1 MKRSSVLLAVLLGMS
16 MVMTG
21 CQETSKSEVK
31 TEYSTSDAEVNS
43 PAVEGVTQIVLSDD
57 AILVDGDIISADEKD
72 AVYAANDI
80 IFYLEGQGISYGEGT
95 AEDEHSQ
102 TEADAHTVVHI
113 TEPGT
118 YEISGTLSAG
128 QILVDLGDGAKKDE
142 EAVVTLALNNV
153 DISCSVAPAILFL
166 NVYECGDDDAEE
178 ASMDVDLT
186 GAGANIEIVDDSVNN
201 VTGSYVAKIY
211 ESCELNEDG
220 TEVVESEK
228 LWKFDGAVYSRRSM
242 NVYGDTGCLNIAA
255 ENEGLDT
262 ELHLAIHGGYINIDS
277 GNDGI
282 NVNEDNVSVFMMNG
296 GNLDIRVNGSTG
308 EGDGIDSNGWLVVN
322 GGYISA
328 SACGT
333 SQDSGIDSELGIHI
347 NGGTV
352 IASGNMMDRI
362 ESGGQTHMAFMV
374 REGLK
379 GGEVYTVKDADG
391 NLVTETVRENDCQM
405 LVISMEGLAED
416 GSYTLWNGDTQ
427 VAESSAG
434 SMMGGPG
441 GGRGQ
446 RPGGPMPDGFEPGE
460 MPEGMEPPEG
470 FEPGQ
475 MPEGMEQPEG
485 FEPGQEP
492 PEGFGGGKRPQGQE
506 PPEKPEEMTQ

>member
-1 MKRSSVLLAVLLGMS
+1 MKKSSILLTILLGMS
-16 MVMTG
+16 MMLAG
-21 CQETSKSEVK
+21 CQGVSSKMKSENP
-31 TEYSTSDAEVNS
+31 SDMAS
-43 PAVEGVTQIVLSDD
+43 DGTRIEGATQIVLSDED
-57 AILVDGDIISADEKD
+57 ILVDGEVISTNEKD
-72 AVYAANDI
+72 AVYMANDI
-80 IFYLEGQGISYGEGT
+80 IFYLEGQGIEYGEGT
-95 AEDEHSQ
+95 AKDGHSQ
-102 TEADAHTVVHI
+102 TEADAHTVIHI

-153 DISCSVAPAILFL
+153 NLSCNVAPAILFL
-166 NVYECGDDDAEE
+166 NVYECGDDDADE
-178 ASMDVDLT
+178 AAMDVDLT
-186 GAGANIEIVDDSVNN
+186 GAGANIYLVDDSVNN
-201 VTGSYVAKIY
+201 ITGSYVAKIY

-220 TEVVESEK
+220 TKVVESKK

-255 ENEGLDT
+255 ANEGLDT

-282 NVNEDNVSVFMMNG
+282 NVNEDNVSVFIMNG
-296 GNLDIRVNGSTG
+296 GNLDIKVNGSSG
-308 EGDGIDSNGWLVVN
+308 EGDGIDSNGWLVIN
-322 GGYISA
+322 GGYVSA

-362 ESGGQTHMAFMV
+362 EDSGQNHITFMV

-379 GGEVYTVKDADG
+379 GGEIYQLKDMDG
-391 NLVTETVRENDCQM
+391 NLITDIVRENDCQM
-405 LVISMEGLAED
+405 LVISMENLEKDMA
-416 GSYTLWNGDTQ
+416 YTLWSGETQ
-427 VAESSAG
+427 VAESSSGGMRGG
-434 SMMGGPG
+434 SGGMGGPGGNPGGDMRPDDGQMPDNGMMPG

-446 RPGGPMPDGFEPGE
+446 RPDGQMPEGEPGE
-460 MPEGMEPPEG
+460 MPEGMEPPG
-470 FEPGQ
+470 
-475 MPEGMEQPEG
+475 G

-492 PEGFGGGKRPQGQE
+492 PA
-506 PPEKPEEMTQ
+506 KPEELEQS

>member
-1 MKRSSVLLAVLLGMS
+1 MKRRSVLLTVLIGTCLAVA
-16 MVMTG
+16 G
-21 CQETSKSEVK
+21 CQKSEGSEAK
-31 TEYSTSDAEVNS
+31 AEGNAESSTEDHTSDVVMNS
-43 PAVEGVTQIVLSDD
+43 PAIEDATQIVLSDD
-57 AILVDGDIISADEKD
+57 DILVDGEVISTDEKD

-95 AEDEHSQ
+95 AKDEHFQ
-102 TEADAHTVVHI
+102 EEADAHTVVHI

-153 DISCSVAPAILFL
+153 DISCNVAPAILFL
-166 NVYECGDDDAEE
+166 NVYECGDDDAKE
-178 ASMDVDLT
+178 ASVDVDLT
-186 GAGANIEIVDDSVNN
+186 GAGANIQIVDDSVNN

-296 GNLDIRVNGSTG
+296 GNLDIRVNGNTG

-362 ESGGQTHMAFMV
+362 EDGGQTHMTFMS

-379 GGEVYTVKDADG
+379 GGEIYTIKDADG

-405 LVISMEGLAED
+405 LLISMEELAED

-434 SMMGGPG
+434 NMMGGPG

-446 RPGGPMPDGFEPGE
+446 GPGGP

-470 FEPGQ
+470 FEPG
-475 MPEGMEQPEG
+475 ELPEG

-492 PEGFGGGKRPQGQE
+492 PGGFKGGKRPEGQE
-506 PPEKPEEMTQ
+506 PPEKPEETVP